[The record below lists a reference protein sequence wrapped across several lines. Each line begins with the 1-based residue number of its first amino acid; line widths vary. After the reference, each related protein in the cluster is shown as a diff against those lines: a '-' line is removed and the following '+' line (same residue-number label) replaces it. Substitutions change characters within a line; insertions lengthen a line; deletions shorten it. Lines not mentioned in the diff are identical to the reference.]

1 MLSSRKLNLYLEC
14 YTKIL
19 GGIAMPNLGFVVQKI
34 SFYGDWLWALHDKTT
49 VNVQE
54 LKDQNLASVIG
65 SAFVVT

>member
-1 MLSSRKLNLYLEC
+1 
-14 YTKIL
+14 
-19 GGIAMPNLGFVVQKI
+19 MPNLGFVVQKI